1 MNFGETNRHWGGVV
15 NSRPV
20 QDILY
25 ARKLRRLSSFINS
38 QDWLLK
44 AFEDELRMITW
55 LIENHKT
62 LNVNPSPPSAL
73 EESNSFLLEYDNY
86 HTHAVDPRPA
96 LGVIVPDQKQ
106 WVADRIEELN
116 RSREFILYDLEDGDK
131 FLEVMIDLN
140 IAVRTT
146 YM

>member
-1 MNFGETNRHWGGVV
+1 MWSIAVQ
-15 NSRPV
+15 SRTFYMQKIEKAVIIYQLPY
-20 QDILY
+20 QC
-25 ARKLRRLSSFINS
+25 
-38 QDWLLK
+38 LK